1 MMPSRTRKTMKY
13 LECRNKN
20 KSNCLMCSS
29 TGYCTALK
37 DTDFGGGP
45 CPFFK
50 PKNTTAEKKKKAPVK
65 RTHKLKH
72 VKSLD
77 KIPKFSLS
85 LERIMVAADRNIN
98 LLTVDSE
105 NSNYKYISDK
115 DEIMIISKY
124 DGYLRIPLG
133 EVKDLI
139 SELND
144 VIENVEL
151 WKRTSQH

>member
-1 MMPSRTRKTMKY
+1 MSGKSRDWTQMPSNK
-13 LECRNKN
+13 CRNKN
-20 KSNCLMCSS
+20 KANCLMCSS

-37 DTDFGGGP
+37 DTDFGEGP

-50 PKNTTAEKKKKAPVK
+50 PKTPTTEKKKQAPVK

-85 LERIMVAADRNIN
+85 LERIMAAADRNFD

-124 DGYLRIPLG
+124 DGYLRIPL
-133 EVKDLI
+133 
-139 SELND
+139 
-144 VIENVEL
+144 
-151 WKRTSQH
+151 